1 MAFSIPPTL
10 SFFYT
15 RNLKIF
21 STFSFVFHY
30 IIIFFIFIM
39 TKNNN
44 GLVGWTKYGNFVRKK
59 RHVFCGSAHNNNHTL
74 EIEDQI
80 KLFIRFLLR
89 KAIKYQDIVGYMKYS
104 IYCLFPIYY
113 WLVNPVIFYSISPFD
128 ARGVRILFVN
138 CSRKLIFLARSRR
151 CCALRLSIMVETEAS
166 DSSSS
171 QRMLIPSFWARW
183 TPEGKSFW
191 ARARCSCVGE
201 AGF

>member
-1 MAFSIPPTL
+1 MALLDEQSMETL
-10 SFFYT
+10 FE
-15 RNLKIF
+15 
-21 STFSFVFHY
+21 
-30 IIIFFIFIM
+30 
-39 TKNNN
+39 
-44 GLVGWTKYGNFVRKK
+44 KK

-74 EIEDQI
+74 EIENQI

-128 ARGVRILFVN
+128 GRGVRILFVN

-166 DSSSS
+166 DSFFVLTKDVDSFILGAMNPRREIILSAS
-171 QRMLIPSFWARW
+171 AVFMCWRGWLLKKYFLEMRM
-183 TPEGKSFW
+183 
-191 ARARCSCVGE
+191 
-201 AGF
+201 